1 MKFIAVYKT
10 QVWLQGVSHETKSW
24 VLAWAAKQNAPKMQH
39 AYTWPQSQLWTS
51 RHCLLLAKKTQVSPL
66 EHLVPEEGM
75 NSRIVKINCYT
86 VRLEA
91 LQNKSEI
98 REASKT
104 HNYLRIQTQGQ
115 SGKLPPS
122 SRRFLSSCDKLYFR
136 PTKNDPEDLYENT
149 AAIRRWGGASSG
161 EKKRAAPDKSALKR
175 NHELLFQD
183 EGETQKLLSQTK
195 LFKGRHPYDH
205 LSVPDP
211 EKRHAYSGIQN
222 CISMTWPQARSELPV
237 LSGIKTRDVTSAD
250 MATS

>member
-51 RHCLLLAKKTQVSPL
+51 RHCLLLAKKTQVSSL
-66 EHLVPEEGM
+66 EHLVTEEGM

-122 SRRFLSSCDKLYFR
+122 SRRSLSSCDEGVF
-136 PTKNDPEDLYENT
+136 
-149 AAIRRWGGASSG
+149 SS
-161 EKKRAAPDKSALKR
+161 
-175 NHELLFQD
+175 N
-183 EGETQKLLSQTK
+183 QK
-195 LFKGRHPYDH
+195 
-205 LSVPDP
+205 
-211 EKRHAYSGIQN
+211 
-222 CISMTWPQARSELPV
+222 
-237 LSGIKTRDVTSAD
+237 
-250 MATS
+250 